1 MNLTLTEPGHHL
13 QSELDPQKPD
23 GDTLGA
29 LIVAGKTLVL
39 RNIGIG
45 RGSLFR
51 NRIFNDE
58 TRIGFHCEIGKS
70 YFAGHDNSSG
80 DASWEMLTTLNKH
93 TRIPDFPHTD
103 RSLDG

>member
-1 MNLTLTEPGHHL
+1 MNLTEPGRHL
-13 QSELDPQKPD
+13 QSMLDPQKPES
-23 GDTLGA
+23 DTLGA

-45 RGSLFR
+45 MGSLIR
-51 NRIFNDE
+51 NCIFNDK
-58 TRIGFHCEIGKS
+58 TRIGFHCEIRKS

-93 TRIPDFPHTD
+93 TRIPDFLHTD